1 MMKVDRSANRL
12 YKIELKLA
20 KPVCLM
26 GSLDDPAWMWHARLG
41 HVNFRAMKL
50 LVEKGMAAGVPMI
63 THPDQVCHGCLA
75 SKQTMLPFPIATSFR
90 AQKPLQL
97 VYVDLCGPIT
107 PATPGGNK
115 YFMLLVD
122 DYSRWMQVYMLKSK
136 DQACEAFVKFK
147 AETENQT
154 GERIKVLRSDRGGE
168 FLSGVFAGVCE
179 NAGIKRQ
186 LTAPY
191 TPQQNGVVE
200 RRNRIVVEMARSM
213 LKGMNVPSIFWG
225 EAVRHVVYLLNRLP
239 SKPMGEQTPFEA
251 WNDMKPHLGHLKVF
265 GCLAHVKNP
274 VPHPKKMDDRSKK
287 MVYLGAAE
295 GSKAHR
301 LYDPDLKRVA
311 ISRDVVFEEAKGWMW
326 NGDENRDHVEFHI
339 ENEFVEKKS
348 MAGRQLKI

>member
-1 MMKVDRSANRL
+1 V
-12 YKIELKLA
+12 
-20 KPVCLM
+20 
-26 GSLDDPAWMWHARLG
+26 
-41 HVNFRAMKL
+41 
-50 LVEKGMAAGVPMI
+50 
-63 THPDQVCHGCLA
+63 
-75 SKQTMLPFPIATSFR
+75 
-90 AQKPLQL
+90 

-168 FLSGVFAGVCE
+168 FMSGVFANVCE

-200 RRNRIVVEMARSM
+200 RRNRTVVEMARSM

-225 EAVRHVVYLLNRLP
+225 EAVRHAVYLLNRLP

-251 WNDMKPHLGHLKVF
+251 WNDLKPHLGHLKVF

-287 MVYLGAAE
+287 MVYLGVAE

-301 LYDPDLKRVA
+301 LYDPDLKRVTV
-311 ISRDVVFEEAKGWMW
+311 SRDVVFEEAKGWMW
-326 NGDENRDHVEFHI
+326 NGDEKSDHVEFQI
-339 ENEFVEKKS
+339 ENEFVENTNGWET
-348 MAGRQLKI
+348 AENIENNPQVTQPENGGEDNLPYGQ